1 MFIKK
6 IEIENV
12 KTHKKTAISFK
23 EGLNI
28 LYGNNGAGKS
38 TVLEMIGFVLFD
50 FLKSKTYQAD
60 YVRDFENEKPK
71 YGTARVWINGTD
83 KKIYKISRDIGRTEI
98 EVCDQNGKPLSPPI
112 DTISKF
118 RSWIKKQ
125 LGVKFDINLETLF
138 NTAIGIPQGM
148 IVNIFLR
155 SPKERKE
162 YFDEIFQ
169 LDIYEKYWENLGVIN
184 RKYREEIVEIQKRIS
199 GLIGE
204 TKNKENLLSSKKN
217 LDEDISKISSEI
229 HKCRKIK
236 EKKEEKLHELI
247 KLKEKLE
254 ALENNC
260 RQLEIERKNAEL
272 SYENLQKQ
280 LHESKYANKIC
291 LKTKQAYNE
300 YIILTNLRNDLIP
313 KNDKLNELKDKLNEA
328 HRKYQSI
335 FNTLSN
341 LEEKIN
347 ESKISVEKIGEIE
360 PKYQKYIHLD
370 EDLKEINEK
379 ITMIRSEEERLN
391 RNTERLKE
399 LTKKLQNLQ
408 EKANDLPKIKKMLEE
423 FKTLEENRENIR
435 LDISIIKNDIS
446 FFQNNQN
453 KVKKQLCP
461 FTDQVCKNIQAGDFD
476 IGIFE
481 TEIKHKKKLLKSKK
495 LNLDE
500 VNDKLKEKSNIKN
513 QLDELTKGKAKSE
526 EVEKQI
532 SNIKIEISE
541 LKSKISHKTEFI
553 KLRKELESEKKTLKS
568 YHDEYLINKEN
579 AKKLHDL
586 QEKVGPL
593 KKELSLLKTRE
604 VNIRNEIEKYNEV
617 PAQLAKVRK
626 KINESEDAYNKYQK
640 NINEA
645 NKLETRKQNLK
656 SSRAKLDEL
665 KNHHLEKLQE
675 KEKLKSEFDED
686 KYHQVKTEYEENEK
700 LIIKFNENLR
710 NLQARL
716 DEINEDISNLESKE
730 KELDDFKKQD
740 FKLRAEKKL
749 VSKMRTWLKEFKPKI
764 RLELIQKVNRYASQ
778 IYRDIRGDQNSSLIW
793 NEDYEIEIRRSRSAK
808 RFIRLSGGEKMAA
821 ALAIRL
827 AILKTLTSAK
837 FAIFDEPT
845 TNLDEIAR
853 NNLSKYI
860 NNIEGFSQL
869 FVISHDDS
877 FKRHSEYVIK
887 LSKDNKERTQVNY
900 LTNI

>member
-60 YVRDFENEKPK
+60 YVRDLENDHPQ
-71 YGTARVWINGTD
+71 YGTARVWINGAD
-83 KKIYKISRDIGRTEI
+83 KKIYKITRDIGRTEI
-98 EVCDQNGKPLSPPI
+98 EVCEHNGKPLSPPI

-184 RKYREEIVEIQKRIS
+184 RKYRDEIVEVQNRIS

-204 TKNKENLLSSKKN
+204 TKNKENLISSKNN
-217 LDEDISKISSEI
+217 LTEDIAKISSEM
-229 HKCRKIK
+229 HKCQKIK
-236 EKKEEKLHELI
+236 EKKEKKLHQLNEL
-247 KLKEKLE
+247 KDMLE
-254 ALENNC
+254 EIENNC
-260 RQLEIERKNAEL
+260 KQLEIERKNAKQ
-272 SYENLQKQ
+272 SYDNLQKQ
-280 LHESKYANKIC
+280 LDESIYANKIC
-291 LKTKQAYNE
+291 LNTKQAYSEFIN
-300 YIILTNLRNDLIP
+300 LSNLRNDLIA
-313 KNDKLNELKDKLNEA
+313 KNEKLNELKEKLNEEN
-328 HRKYQSI
+328 RKYQSI
-335 FNTLSN
+335 FNTLGN
-341 LEEKIN
+341 LEEKID
-347 ESKISVEKIGEIE
+347 ESKFSVEKTRETE
-360 PKYQKYIHLD
+360 PKYQKFIHLD

-379 ITMIRSEEERLN
+379 ITIIKSEEDRLK
-391 RNTERLKE
+391 RNKEKLKE
-399 LTKKLQNLQ
+399 LTKKLQKLQ
-408 EKANDLPKIKKMLEE
+408 EKANDLPKLKKKLEE
-423 FKTLEENRENIR
+423 FDKFEKNRESIK
-435 LDISIIKNDIS
+435 LDISIIRNDLS

-453 KVKKQLCP
+453 KVKNQLCP
-461 FTDQVCKNIQAGDFD
+461 FTEQVCKNIKAGDFD

-481 TEIKHKKKLLKSKK
+481 TEIKNKKKLLESKK
-495 LNLDE
+495 LKLNE
-500 VNDKLKEKSNIKN
+500 INDKLRDKSNIKN
-513 QLDELTKGKAKSE
+513 QLDELTKNKAKSE

-532 SNIKIEISE
+532 SNINVEISD
-541 LKSKISHKTEFI
+541 LKSKISHKIDFV
-553 KLRKELESEKKTLKS
+553 KLRTELESEKEILKP
-568 YHDEYLINKEN
+568 YHDEYLIHKEN
-579 AKKLHDL
+579 AKKLSDL
-586 QEKVGPL
+586 QEKLGPL
-593 KKELSLLKTRE
+593 KKELTLLKNRE
-604 VNIRNEIEKYNEV
+604 ENITNEIKKYKEV
-617 PAQLAKVRK
+617 PNQLG
-626 KINESEDAYNKYQK
+626 KIRGKIIELEDAYNKYQK

-645 NKLETRKQNLK
+645 KKLEKRKGNLK
-656 SSRAKLDEL
+656 LSKTKLDEL
-665 KNHHLEKLQE
+665 KNHHLQKLQE
-675 KEKLKSEFDED
+675 KTKLKSEFDED
-686 KYHQVKTEYEENEK
+686 EYHKVKTECEENEK

-716 DEINEDISNLESKE
+716 DEINEDITKVELKEEKLE
-730 KELDDFKKQD
+730 DFRKQD
-740 FKLRAEKKL
+740 FKLRAEKKFI
-749 VSKMRTWLKEFKPKI
+749 SKMRTWLKEFKPKI

-778 IYRDIRGDQNSSLIW
+778 IYRNIRGDQNTSLIW
-793 NEDYEIEIRRSRSAK
+793 NKDYEIEIRKSRSTK

-827 AILKTLTSAK
+827 AILKTLTTAK

-860 NNIEGFSQL
+860 NNIEGFNQL

-887 LSKDNKERTQVNY
+887 LSKDNEERTQVNY